1 MNNTPDKSQKA
12 RIGILTFHRAVNYG
26 AVLQAY
32 ALKSTLD
39 AHGCNA
45 RVIDYRNPDIERA
58 YGVFF
63 FGGAKS
69 IRNIIAGIANI
80 PVKLIKNYK
89 FRRFCRRLLSLDPA
103 GKDTADLRTI
113 SGSYDAFVTGSDQV
127 WHHGRSGFDKA
138 YFLDFA
144 SVKKYSYAA
153 SFGFDKL
160 EDKYYDSYKQLL
172 HDYERISVRE
182 AQGAEI
188 VRDLLCSPADVV
200 LDPTLM
206 LDNHSWLKVAE
217 HSTITRR
224 VPSQYILL
232 YVFELT
238 PSLRE
243 FTCALSAN
251 TGLKIVWIQ
260 ASMSQRLPNTIR
272 LFTASPED
280 FVTLMANA
288 TYVVTNSFHGTAFA
302 INFEKDF
309 YTELLPAHYGVNSR
323 IEHLLNSFGLTDRL
337 VGAAGDKPADY
348 SAAKL
353 ELERQRKKSI
363 EIIADISGCRKENG
377 GI

>member
-1 MNNTPDKSQKA
+1 MNNSPDTAKKA

-32 ALKSTLD
+32 ALKHTLD
-39 AHGCNA
+39 EHNCAA
-45 RVIDYRNPDIERA
+45 RVADYRNPDIERA
-58 YGVFF
+58 YGVLF
-63 FGGAKS
+63 FGGVRS
-69 IRNIIAGIANI
+69 IRGIVAGIANI

-89 FRRFCRRLLSLDPA
+89 FRRFCRRLLALDPT
-103 GKDTADLRTI
+103 GKDANGLRAMN
-113 SGSYDAFVTGSDQV
+113 GSYDAFVTGSDQV
-127 WHHGRSGFDKA
+127 WNHGRSGFDKA

-144 SVKKYSYAA
+144 SAKKYAYAA

-160 EDKYYDSYKQLL
+160 EDKNKKSYKQLL
-172 HDYERISVRE
+172 NDYQRISVRE

-188 VRDLLCSPADVV
+188 VRDLLGSPADVV

-206 LDNHSWLKVAE
+206 LDKHKWLEVAK

-224 VPSQYILL
+224 VPSRYILL

-243 FTCALSAN
+243 FTCALSAK

-280 FVTLMANA
+280 FVALVANA
-288 TYVVTNSFHGTAFA
+288 TYIVTNSFHGTAFA

-337 VGAAGDKPADY
+337 IGIAGDKAADY
-348 SAAKL
+348 SAARF
-353 ELERQRKKSI
+353 ELERQRGKSMDV
-363 EIIADISGCRKENG
+363 IADISGCRKENG
-377 GI
+377 SL